1 MKKMILPVLLTGLF
15 AVSCSKKEEAKTE
28 TPQTKMVLSFWMKL
42 I

>member
-28 TPQTKMVLSFWMKL
+28 TPQAV
-42 I
+42 